1 MYRKLSQIVFFAL
14 LLLFCN
20 VAIGKTLNTSEL
32 EGNWRNLG
40 QENLDPIFLSFGA
53 DSSFYMESK
62 TYWFLGS
69 YKTEAMDETR
79 SLILDVEDGSD
90 PERVGE
96 HFTYSFELE
105 DGMLILEASSSTGVL
120 NNQDTNGRG
129 VYIVISNESDE
140 DDDDDEFTIYA
151 SCFINMAHQTD
162 TACHAPR

>member
-1 MYRKLSQIVFFAL
+1 MYRKLSQLAFCAL

-20 VAIGKTLNTSEL
+20 VAIGQTSDMSEL
-32 EGNWRNLG
+32 EGNWRNLD

-53 DSSFYMESK
+53 DGSFYMESK
-62 TYWFLGS
+62 ISWYLGS
-69 YKTEAMDETR
+69 YQLEAMDETQ

-90 PERVGE
+90 PEHVGE
-96 HFTYSFELE
+96 HFIYSFELDDE
-105 DGMLILEASSSTGVL
+105 MLILEASSSTGVL

-151 SCFINMAHQTD
+151 SCFLSMVAEI
-162 TACHAPR
+162 